1 MAGLPVC
8 LLIGGATRSASC
20 AALNSRSRD
29 ASLRGLDGSFQEWSL
44 AFRGRWWRLG
54 DFGVVC
60 CDASFLRAFG
70 RPGSR
75 VDALGRRGGHQ
86 VIAVSRH
93 LCFFTGCAF
102 DRRDVAGCRRAPVG
116 RVKRANGL
124 LALLRQPRRKRRAA
138 SWPRTPEKAKLSE
151 PHGARR
157 ARSFRAHRRRAL
169 FHLRARGP
177 RGAPKLL
184 KNGRS

>member
-1 MAGLPVC
+1 MVDWRRTLCFLQPRLCFEQSVAGRLFSRPRWVLPGVV
-8 LLIGGATRSASC
+8 LWVLWAV
-20 AALNSRSRD
+20 
-29 ASLRGLDGSFQEWSL
+29 L
-44 AFRGRWWRLG
+44 AFLG
-54 DFGVVC
+54 CGVVC

-70 RPGSR
+70 RPESR

-124 LALLRQPRRKRRAA
+124 LALLRQPRRERRAPR
-138 SWPRTPEKAKLSE
+138 WPRTPEKAKLSE